1 MSYSYLI
8 KIDKDLFDE
17 KDEILKYIMD
27 QINQDN
33 MLDKINDIKCITSKD
48 LTNICRDKIS
58 DLGKITKQKELCS
71 DICTICANNYEEKQ
85 FVFSFNACKHKYH
98 KKCINKFLKT
108 TSTNSI
114 ICLECKD
121 LYLPNIINIL

>member
-33 MLDKINDIKCITSKD
+33 MLDKINEIKCITNKD
-48 LTNICRDKIS
+48 LTNICREKIS
-58 DLGKITKQKELCS
+58 DLGKTIKQQTVSTELCN
-71 DICTICANNYEEKQ
+71 ICNESFNPRQ
-85 FVFSFNACKHKYH
+85 FIFTFNACKHRFH
-98 KKCINKFLKT
+98 KKCINSHLKC
-108 TSTNSI
+108 NSI
-114 ICLECKD
+114 GNICNVCKD
-121 LYLPNIINIL
+121 SYLPNIINIV

>member
-33 MLDKINDIKCITSKD
+33 MLDKINEIKCITNKD
-48 LTNICRDKIS
+48 LTNICREKIS
-58 DLGKITKQKELCS
+58 DLGKTIKQKTISTELCN
-71 DICTICANNYEEKQ
+71 ICNECFNPKQ
-85 FVFSFNACKHKYH
+85 FIFTFNACKHRFH
-98 KKCINKFLKT
+98 KKCINAHLKC
-108 TSTNSI
+108 NSDGN
-114 ICLECKD
+114 ICSVCKD
-121 LYLPNIINIL
+121 SYLPNIINIV